1 MGPSTYIPFGHNRL
15 LIRKIKTKGK
25 VSIEINLGKKNLFT
39 KYSVNMACMMTSG
52 GCGLRGTS
60 GKIKLLNYILTAK

>member
-25 VSIEINLGKKNLFT
+25 VSIEINLGKKIFVYKIFC
-39 KYSVNMACMMTSG
+39 KY
-52 GCGLRGTS
+52 GLHDDFWWLWFKRYFWQ
-60 GKIKLLNYILTAK
+60 K